1 MKIKS
6 ILFVFLMLV
15 ALVTASKF
23 IINSVDVTAKTV
35 ETSKVNQSVTTPT
48 NHETQF
54 AAVNSGQNSELIP
67 DRIAYLMVFR
77 LLSSY
82 KNEAE
87 RNRLRGYVQQN
98 LGITDNNEIEAVF
111 RLADDF
117 KQRTIPLDNQI
128 NAIKDRY
135 HPTHSPFNNDDRK
148 KLEKLKKDKEKI
160 VDDLIRDLPNRL
172 SANGKDKLHRNIQEK
187 VKQKIKM
194 QD

>member
-6 ILFVFLMLV
+6 ILFVFLMLA

-54 AAVNSGQNSELIP
+54 ATVNSGQNSELIP

-117 KQRTIPLDNQI
+117 KQRTTPLDNQI

-135 HPTHSPFNNDDRK
+135 HPTHSPFNNDEQNRLEN
-148 KLEKLKKDKEKI
+148 LEKD
-160 VDDLIRDLPNRL
+160 
-172 SANGKDKLHRNIQEK
+172 
-187 VKQKIKM
+187 
-194 QD
+194 